1 MKIQLKYLLWWHLCT
16 MEIITFRTMAN
27 KADVAV
33 LRDIAR
39 LIMITVGIVAVLLEA
54 VVMVRP
60 SF

>member
-1 MKIQLKYLLWWHLCT
+1 

-33 LRDIAR
+33 VSDIAGM
-39 LIMITVGIVAVLLEA
+39 IMITVGIVAVLLEA

>member
-1 MKIQLKYLLWWHLCT
+1 MKIQLKYLLWGHLCT

-39 LIMITVGIVAVLLEA
+39 LIMITVGIVAVILEA

>member
-1 MKIQLKYLLWWHLCT
+1 MV
-16 MEIITFRTMAN
+16 IITFRTMAN